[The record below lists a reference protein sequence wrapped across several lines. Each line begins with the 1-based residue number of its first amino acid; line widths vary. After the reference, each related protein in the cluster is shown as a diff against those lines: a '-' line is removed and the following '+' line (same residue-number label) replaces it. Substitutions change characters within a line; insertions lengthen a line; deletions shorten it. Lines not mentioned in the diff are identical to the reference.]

1 MVQFTINSFSNCLT
15 GRPYNSIK
23 DAIQDGVRLVQ
34 RKDQKSIQFRERHG
48 KGL

>member
-1 MVQFTINSFSNCLT
+1 MIQFTINSFSNGIL

-23 DAIQDGVRLVQ
+23 DAIQGLVQ
-34 RKDQKSIQFRERHG
+34 RKDQKNIQFRERHG